1 MLRSS
6 AVPGRKGLRA
16 RRDEPR
22 RRAFS
27 PQGRQ
32 AAMIEYSMETEIRID
47 WSDLDPLGHVNNLA
61 IMRYMQTAR
70 VLYFDRLGVSPS
82 GRATGVGPI
91 MASVSGQF
99 KEQLRYP
106 GTVKVLTSIFEMK
119 TTSLHMRH
127 HVVDESGGIAAEGH
141 DVIVVFDFDRGV
153 KHAIPDGLRRGIEEL
168 EGKKKVFAPGA
179 PLRADGKS
187 GSAGSD

>member
-1 MLRSS
+1 
-6 AVPGRKGLRA
+6 
-16 RRDEPR
+16 
-22 RRAFS
+22 
-27 PQGRQ
+27 
-32 AAMIEYSMETEIRID
+32 MIEYSMETEIRID

-82 GRATGVGPI
+82 GRAAGIGPI

-99 KEQLRYP
+99 KKQLRYP
-106 GTVKVLTSIFEMK
+106 GTIKVLTSIFEMK

-127 HVVDESGGIAAEGH
+127 YVVDEIGGIAAEGH

-168 EGKKKVFAPGA
+168 EGTKKVFEPGA
-179 PLRADGKS
+179 AREAEGKADPGCPERPD
-187 GSAGSD
+187 GR